1 MHEVGFSARFR
12 AQHVMPGMEGPEGR
26 PHNHDYRLDLV
37 VSRADLDERGMVCD
51 IDVLDAALGSVLDRV
66 RDRDLEEIRPPDT
79 PAVTVEVLAF
89 WAHGEIVRSLGASS
103 GDLSVRVWESPDAFG
118 GYVAPLSSS

>member
-1 MHEVGFSARFR
+1 MHEVGISARFR

-26 PHNHDYRLDLV
+26 PHSHDYRLDLV
-37 VSRADLDERGMVCD
+37 VSRA
-51 IDVLDAALGSVLDRV
+51 VLDRV
-66 RDRDLEEIRPPDT
+66 RDRDLEEIRPPDA

-89 WAHGEIVRSLGASS
+89 WAHGEIVRSLGGSL
-103 GDLSVRVWESPDAFG
+103 GELSVRVWESPDAFG